1 MNLEKWLSPDFGMY
15 RHLIFLIENDLLINI
30 LNNMHTVNV
39 KCFVYAA
46 LILSVLFKEGLDI
59 FISSTFTYMASLL
72 TVDD

>member
-1 MNLEKWLSPDFGMY
+1 M
-15 RHLIFLIENDLLINI
+15 IENDLLINI
-30 LNNMHTVNV
+30 LNNMQTVNV

-46 LILSVLFKEGLDI
+46 LILSVLFKAGLDI

>member
-1 MNLEKWLSPDFGMY
+1 M
-15 RHLIFLIENDLLINI
+15 IENDLLINI
-30 LNNMHTVNV
+30 LNNMQTVNV